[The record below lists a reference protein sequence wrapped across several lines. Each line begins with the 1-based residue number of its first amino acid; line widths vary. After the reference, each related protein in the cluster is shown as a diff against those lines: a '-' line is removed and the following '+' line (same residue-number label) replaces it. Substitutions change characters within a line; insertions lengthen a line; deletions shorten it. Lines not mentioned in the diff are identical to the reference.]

1 MAMIDLRNLL
11 KLASPEGIL
20 GIALVTLAATGAAT
34 ITTMA
39 SAPVGDYNGPAPAA
53 QTQPAP

>member
-1 MAMIDLRNLL
+1 MIDLRKLL
-11 KLASPEGIL
+11 KLASPEGVL
-20 GIALVTLAATGAAT
+20 GIAFVTLAATGAAT

-39 SAPVGDYNGPAPAA
+39 SAPVGDYSGPTPAA